1 MPTDGPA
8 RATRG
13 PTPVNNPFIPPS
25 LFHGKFWDHE
35 DQLKLIFLKAKHQ
48 YSLTSHFDNLKYK
61 MKTKVCYPPPDF
73 HQCLPCSHL

>member
-25 LFHGKFWDHE
+25 LFQGKIWGHE
-35 DQLKLIFLKAKHQ
+35 GQLEQIFLKAKHQ
-48 YSLTSHFDNLKYK
+48 YSLTNHFDILRL
-61 MKTKVCYPPPDF
+61 VI
-73 HQCLPCSHL
+73 

>member
-25 LFHGKFWDHE
+25 LFQGKIWGHE
-35 DQLKLIFLKAKHQ
+35 GSIGANILESK
-48 YSLTSHFDNLKYK
+48 TSI
-61 MKTKVCYPPPDF
+61 
-73 HQCLPCSHL
+73 